1 MYCQSPYGTVLACQ
15 HPNPGVPG
23 SIPGPATWAE
33 RERERERGERGERGE
48 RERGERGET
57 EEKEERERR
66 EKGERE
72 RK

>member
-33 RERERERGERGERGE
+33 RERRKRERERGERGERGE
-48 RERGERGET
+48 RER
-57 EEKEERERR
+57 R